1 MAKFYCLASPVWS
14 DRTPTDSAHIG
25 VGKALMVLTM
35 STILARFDGGERI
48 GRQAA
53 RSAFVVSDGKKAAD
67 PPRFWRS
74 DEQE

>member
-1 MAKFYCLASPVWS
+1 MARFYRLMSPVWS
-14 DRTPTDSAHIG
+14 ERSPTNFAHIG
-25 VGKALMVLTM
+25 VGKALIVLTM

-53 RSAFVVSDGKKAAD
+53 RSVFIVSDGKKAAD